1 MKYTNGKHVTIVP
14 NHKEV
19 AKGTLKGILEQADI
33 TLDDFMNAIM

>member
-1 MKYTNGKHVTIVP
+1 MPSKYP
-14 NHKEV
+14 